1 MLRLLMKPK
10 KKKHTGITAKDEVI
24 LQSFLNSI
32 FLKQKKPNLRDLAFQ
47 MSNSRSPQLESD
59 LFFTLSNQAF
69 K

>member
-1 MLRLLMKPK
+1 MVLPQKMRLLFFCRL
-10 KKKHTGITAKDEVI
+10 TVIFKD
-24 LQSFLNSI
+24 
-32 FLKQKKPNLRDLAFQ
+32 KKKPNLRDLAFQ